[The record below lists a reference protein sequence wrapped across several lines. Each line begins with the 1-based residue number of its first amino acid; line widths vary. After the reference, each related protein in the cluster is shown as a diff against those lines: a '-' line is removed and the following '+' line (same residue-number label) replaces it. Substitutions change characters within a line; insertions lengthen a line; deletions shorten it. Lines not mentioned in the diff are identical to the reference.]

1 MCSAQLSRTS
11 CDHKKIIFNYCA
23 FSIMNNRMA
32 NKLISVVSLIILIYI
47 ISVSAEESS
56 SQWIEKGRDFY
67 NASQY
72 DDAIDCYEEA
82 IALEPENE
90 VAWFD
95 NGLALQKEGRYD
107 DAINAFNKAIEIDP
121 QDADSWVGKGSV
133 LNDQGKYDEAIQCYD
148 RAIEIDPQDA
158 LAWSNKGIA
167 LDDQS
172 KYDEAIQACDK
183 AIELDSQNNYAWI
196 NKGLALYRQGKY
208 DEAIQCYDRAIEIDP
223 QYALAWSNKGVA
235 LDDQGKYDE
244 AIQCYDHVI
253 EIDPQDTD
261 SWNLKL
267 NIIAGRKGKI
277 GDALTLCNKAL
288 EMNPESS
295 TLLDYKGEILY
306 CLGDYEEAL
315 TYYNKA
321 LEIELDPTVFY
332 DKGLV
337 LKKLKHNDESAIALS
352 KANELG
358 FEPGNYLNI
367 CPCGERIS
375 STNCD
380 SSAASSGL
388 ISSTLEENETHKSM
402 ISSTS

>member
-1 MCSAQLSRTS
+1 
-11 CDHKKIIFNYCA
+11 
-23 FSIMNNRMA
+23 MNNRMA

-121 QDADSWVGKGSV
+121 QDANSWVNKGSV
-133 LNDQGKYDEAIQCYD
+133 LDDQG
-148 RAIEIDPQDA
+148 
-158 LAWSNKGIA
+158 
-167 LDDQS
+167 